1 MKSFAP
7 LRIMEE
13 AERAFGLQTIYIHI
27 ERSEGM
33 AQKVRFNLEKGQNS
47 TSLRPVGANMTVFS
61 V

>member
-1 MKSFAP
+1 
-7 LRIMEE
+7 MEE